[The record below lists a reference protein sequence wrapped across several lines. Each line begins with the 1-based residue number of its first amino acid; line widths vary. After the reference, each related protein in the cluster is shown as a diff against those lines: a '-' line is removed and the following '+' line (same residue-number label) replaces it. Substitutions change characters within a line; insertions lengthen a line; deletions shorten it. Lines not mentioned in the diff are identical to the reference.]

1 MKNKNKFDMLAV
13 HAHFHAEPHQDYIFT
28 KGMKIK
34 EPYPIDTA
42 HFFNT

>member
-1 MKNKNKFDMLAV
+1 MLAV
-13 HAHFHAEPHQDYIFT
+13 HAHFHAEPHQAYMYMT
-28 KGMKIK
+28 GMKIK